1 MQAGM
6 PTAARLVAALSLA
19 AGCVLMY
26 FVLLVQYPDLRFER
40 HQNELMGLLAGVGFL
55 VGWLSLGVRAAMD
68 DTSPMSLGI
77 RATITCAIWIVILL
91 SVRYIVDNMFRHG
104 YDTPMQAIKDMFGV
118 GFEYVLL
125 MGNWKLIAFACV
137 AGIVA
142 GALTDSAA
150 KTWN

>member
-1 MQAGM
+1 MNAGM
-6 PTAARLVAALSLA
+6 PTGARLVAALSLA
-19 AGCVLMY
+19 VGCAMMY
-26 FVLLVQYPDLRFER
+26 FVLLVQYPDFKFER
-40 HQNELMGLLAGVGFL
+40 HQTELVGLLAGVGFL

-68 DTSPMSLGI
+68 DASPLSLGI
-77 RATITCAIWIVILL
+77 RATITCAIWIVVLL
-91 SVRYIVDNMFRHG
+91 SIRYIVDNMIDHG
-104 YDTPMQAIKDMFGV
+104 YATPMQALKDMFQV

-125 MGNWKLIAFACV
+125 LWNWQLIVFACV